1 MAGRPLRRRRRLI
14 VAAVTAVVLAGVA
27 VAVWRVVLR
36 DTATPATIEDAL
48 ARYRAAAKQ
57 GETPIP
63 PGVYVYGTTGSESI
77 SALGGTTH
85 RYPPRSTITVTRAP
99 CGLELR
105 WDVLKTRSTTW
116 TICVT
121 GELAQ
126 GLDGWVERHV
136 FFGQADRTVWECSG
150 SPWLADPAA
159 IGTRTSHVC
168 SGGDTTQ
175 GGTVDILGLV
185 PLRVGGTTVE
195 TLHTRLRA
203 EEDGVARGPLVEE
216 RWVERETGLPV
227 RIRYQVRTL
236 NDSVIGDVVFTERYE
251 LRLTSLEPRR

>member
-1 MAGRPLRRRRRLI
+1 MI
-14 VAAVTAVVLAGVA
+14 VAAIAAVVLAGAV

-48 ARYRAAAKQ
+48 GRYRAAAEQ

-63 PGVYVYGTTGSESI
+63 SGVYVYATTGSESI

-85 RYPPRSTITVTRAP
+85 RYPRRSTITVTRSP
-99 CGLELR
+99 CGMQLR
-105 WDVLKTRSTTW
+105 WDVLATRSTTW
-116 TICVT
+116 TVCVS

-126 GLDGWVERHV
+126 ALDGWIERHV

-150 SPWLADPAA
+150 SPWLTDPSA
-159 IGTRTSHVC
+159 IGTRTSHIC

-185 PLRVGGTTVE
+185 PLRVGSTTVE
-195 TLHTRLRA
+195 TLYMRLRA
-203 EEDGVARGPLVEE
+203 EENGVARGPLVEE

-227 RIRYQVRTL
+227 RLRYRVRTA